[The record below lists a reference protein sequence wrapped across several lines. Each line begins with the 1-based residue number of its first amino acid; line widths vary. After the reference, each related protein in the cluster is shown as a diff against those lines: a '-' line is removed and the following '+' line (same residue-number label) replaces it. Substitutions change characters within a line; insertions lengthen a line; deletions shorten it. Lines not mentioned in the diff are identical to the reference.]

1 MPVRRTVVAVPVARV
16 PVLVRMDRARP
27 RHDVVGDLTAAG
39 LHVDRVMARIGTVAG
54 SVAPEALA
62 ALGEV
67 PGVSAVELEQA
78 VQAS

>member
-1 MPVRRTVVAVPVARV
+1 MSVSPARV

-27 RHDVVGDLTAAG
+27 RHDVVEDLTAAG
-39 LHVDRVMARIGTVAG
+39 LHVDRVLARVGVVSG
-54 SVAPEALA
+54 SVAPEALG

-67 PGVSAVELEQA
+67 RGVSAVERERT